1 MFTTYLKATVGGVI
15 AGLGS
20 ISVALVDNSIV
31 AAEWVGAAIVA
42 LTAFSAVWG
51 TPNRP

>member
-1 MFTTYLKATVGGVI
+1 MFTTYAKATVSGIV

-31 AAEWVGAAIVA
+31 AGEWVAAAIVT
-42 LTAFSAVWG
+42 LTTFSAVWG